1 MEIAS
6 TSGFSPFSVC
16 NAPLVLV
23 ISQTAIPEGVVCL
36 SEGREGISGFR
47 RKRHRL
53 SQTAMARPVVLFFIE
68 EEIKKEMH

>member
-1 MEIAS
+1 MEITS
-6 TSGFSPFSVC
+6 TSGFRPLSVC
-16 NAPLVLV
+16 KAPLVLV

-36 SEGREGISGFR
+36 SEGRKGISGFG

-53 SQTAMARPVVLFFIE
+53 SHTAMIRPVVLFFIE